1 MPVGAY
7 FMGTVDDPRDDCRMV
22 PNREATSDD
31 LANIGVEVSKVSLE
45 ILINSTSEIKKNKEI
60 LRNCYFSIDMT
71 SDWEKHVDNLMTV
84 YGMNYRDEVQINRAS
99 MPDFDERSKKFYEEH
114 LHRDPEVR
122 FIKSGTG
129 FFDVRSIEDEWI
141 RIPVGSGDFLSLPA
155 GIYHRFT
162 TDRNLP
168 THAKNPKHRGR
179 FVLMREGLIS
189 PKPNVH
195 AENLVTIRMFQSA
208 PKWISY
214 ARCKDGDEVEERSN
228 YLKQIRIED

>member
-1 MPVGAY
+1 AY

-45 ILINSTSEIKKNKEI
+45 KI

-162 TDRNLP
+162 TDRN
-168 THAKNPKHRGR
+168 
-179 FVLMREGLIS
+179 
-189 PKPNVH
+189 
-195 AENLVTIRMFQSA
+195 ENLVTIRMFQSA

>member
-7 FMGTVDDPRDDCRMV
+7 FMGTVGDPRDDCRMV
-22 PNREATSDD
+22 PNREATSED
-31 LANIGVEVSKVSLE
+31 LANIGVEVSK
-45 ILINSTSEIKKNKEI
+45 
-60 LRNCYFSIDMT
+60 IDMT

-129 FFDVRSIEDEWI
+129 FFDVRSIE
-141 RIPVGSGDFLSLPA
+141 
-155 GIYHRFT
+155 
-162 TDRNLP
+162 
-168 THAKNPKHRGR
+168 
-179 FVLMREGLIS
+179 
-189 PKPNVH
+189 
-195 AENLVTIRMFQSA
+195 ENLVTVRMFQSA

-214 ARCKDGDEVEERSN
+214 ARCKDGDEVEERSR
-228 YLKQIRIED
+228 YLKQIGIEH